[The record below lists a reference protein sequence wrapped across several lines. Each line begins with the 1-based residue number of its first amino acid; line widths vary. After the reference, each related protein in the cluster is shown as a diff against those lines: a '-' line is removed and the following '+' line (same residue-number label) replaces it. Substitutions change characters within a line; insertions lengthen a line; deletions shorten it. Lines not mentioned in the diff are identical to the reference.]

1 MANATAKYVK
11 FQRGTPTAYAAIK
24 HKDPDTLYFISN
36 PNDTFGNLYLGEK
49 SIGNGSPTSGAF
61 NLAELGD
68 VDLTGAS
75 DGAVLVYSEEKKKW
89 IVSNITDIE
98 NIINSVSDEFIIVD
112 DEQHDKQLQIN
123 DIHIDKID
131 NLQSI
136 LDNYKQ
142 TQEIQQTEIGKLN
155 DTKLN
160 KTDFQDIENR
170 VLILENSNKLI
181 KEDIS
186 FLKSSIDLGEKD
198 GTPILVKDKIGDLS
212 ELIQKNTDKIA
223 ELDARLIWNEMPN

>member
-49 SIGNGSPTSGAF
+49 SIGNGNSTSGAF

-75 DGAVLVYSEEKKKW
+75 DGAVLIYSEEKKKW
-89 IVSNITDIE
+89 IVSNITNIE
-98 NIINSVSDEFIIVD
+98 NIINSVSDEFMIVD
-112 DEQHDKQLQIN
+112 DEQHNKQLQIN
-123 DIHIDKID
+123 SIQIGKID

-142 TQEIQQTEIGKLN
+142 TQEVQQTEIGRLN
-155 DTKLN
+155 DIKLD
-160 KTDFQDIENR
+160 KTDFQAIEGR
-170 VLILENSNKLI
+170 VLGLENSTELI

-186 FLKSSIDLGEKD
+186 FLKSSVDLGNKD

-212 ELIQKNTDKIA
+212 ELIQKNTDKIT
-223 ELDARLIWNEMPN
+223 ELDARLIWSEMPN

>member
-49 SIGNGSPTSGAF
+49 SIGNGSSTSGAF

-89 IVSNITDIE
+89 IVSNIADIE

-123 DIHIDKID
+123 NIHIDKID

-142 TQEIQQTEIGKLN
+142 TQEIQQIEIGKLN
-155 DTKLN
+155 DTK
-160 KTDFQDIENR
+160 QDIENR

-198 GTPILVKDKIGDLS
+198 GTPILIKDKIGDLS
-212 ELIQKNTDKIA
+212 ELIQKNTDKIT
-223 ELDARLIWNEMPN
+223 ELDARLIWSEMPS

>member
-1 MANATAKYVK
+1 MANVTAKYVK

-49 SIGNGSPTSGAF
+49 SIGNGSSTSGAF

-89 IVSNITDIE
+89 IVSNIADIE

-123 DIHIDKID
+123 NIHIDKID

-142 TQEIQQTEIGKLN
+142 TQEIQQIEIGKLN
-155 DTKLN
+155 DTK
-160 KTDFQDIENR
+160 QDIENR

-198 GTPILVKDKIGDLS
+198 GTPILIKDKIGDLS
-212 ELIQKNTDKIA
+212 ELIQKNTDKIT
-223 ELDARLIWNEMPN
+223 ELDARLIWSEMPS